1 MAVVATVLLILTG
14 LDAMLEPK
22 EEPVGVAIE
31 GWTALGESPPSPPV
45 MMVVAVGPRVIGFL
59 ESAIHQV
66 YPG

>member
-1 MAVVATVLLILTG
+1 MAAVVLILTG

-31 GWTALGESPPSPPV
+31 GWTAFGESPV
-45 MMVVAVGPRVIGFL
+45 VTVVAVGPRVIGFL
-59 ESAIHQV
+59 ESGIHQV